1 MAQPDDTEARL
12 VALETKVAYQDQVI
26 EDLNAAVTG
35 QWHEIDALKRLA
47 LSLIEQVKDM
57 EAGARLGVKEPP
69 PPHY

>member
-12 VALETKVAYQDQVI
+12 VALETKVAYQDQII
-26 EDLNAAVTG
+26 EDLNTTVTG

-57 EAGARLGVKEPP
+57 EVGARLGVKEPP

>member
-12 VALETKVAYQDQVI
+12 VALETKVAYQDQII
-26 EDLNAAVTG
+26 EDLNTTVTG

-57 EAGARLGVKEPP
+57 EVGARLGV
-69 PPHY
+69 